1 MRLGNYEEFY
11 ASQLELNHLQNL
23 ILGQGAI
30 NRIGRRGLYRA
41 KREIRTTLFY
51 VNEMYDIVK
60 NRNNLYYVVPD
71 PSLRPEEY
79 IHRHIQLFNNVIE
92 RVRQQLIRSDIMMDG
107 GGELQDDKLVKLYTA
122 YINSQV
128 LFLTILSFI
137 YDLPGAQLTK
147 RIIESL
153 LEELHQKA
161 IEAPNSALLEMLVID
176 MNYSYSKESKEQ
188 KKKEIV
194 KDITEIIHEVLSLQ
208 LRDLSYIASEF
219 LKICEEALKKL
230 QNEYLAEY
238 NKDKINRYYDEEEK
252 KFVKFLEGNGRNHI
266 NNLDNLRQQLLKS
279 QKIIQE
285 MIQGMRKQT

>member
-1 MRLGNYEEFY
+1 
-11 ASQLELNHLQNL
+11 
-23 ILGQGAI
+23 
-30 NRIGRRGLYRA
+30 
-41 KREIRTTLFY
+41 
-51 VNEMYDIVK
+51 
-60 NRNNLYYVVPD
+60 
-71 PSLRPEEY
+71 
-79 IHRHIQLFNNVIE
+79 
-92 RVRQQLIRSDIMMDG
+92 MMDG

>member
-1 MRLGNYEEFY
+1 ME
-11 ASQLELNHLQNL
+11 
-23 ILGQGAI
+23 
-30 NRIGRRGLYRA
+30 
-41 KREIRTTLFY
+41 
-51 VNEMYDIVK
+51 
-60 NRNNLYYVVPD
+60 
-71 PSLRPEEY
+71 
-79 IHRHIQLFNNVIE
+79 
-92 RVRQQLIRSDIMMDG
+92 LIRSDIMMNG

-252 KFVKFLEGNGRNHI
+252 KFVEFLEGNGRNHI

>member
-30 NRIGRRGLYRA
+30 NRNRIDRRRLYRA
-41 KREIRTTLFY
+41 KREIRTILFY

-71 PSLRPEEY
+71 PSLRLEEY

-107 GGELQDDKLVKLYTA
+107 GGELQDDKLVELYTA

-161 IEAPNSALLEMLVID
+161 IEAPNPALLEMLVID

-252 KFVKFLEGNGRNHI
+252 KVCRVSRREW
-266 NNLDNLRQQLLKS
+266 
-279 QKIIQE
+279 
-285 MIQGMRKQT
+285 